1 MQTRSIL
8 LALAVC
14 ALLTACSAKTD
25 EPAAAGQAA
34 AQPASDDGAPPGE
47 TLTDEQMDELRR
59 TRTVAV
65 VFKPAAGSGGQGEI
79 MKELQAIGGPLREPN
94 LNYDVYDPQSNLDK
108 KALKQ
113 EIEKSLDSNRQVLV
127 DNGGTPESRQ
137 QAAAIVLETTGGS
150 IPDAAATI
158 IRKPPPDKGNGYLL
172 IPIYSQADVQAQVA
186 QGLIPNAQEQTNSAA
201 NFFFE
206 PTQK

>member
-1 MQTRSIL
+1 MQTQSIL

-25 EPAAAGQAA
+25 EPSAAGQAT
-34 AQPASDDGAPPGE
+34 AQPAADDSLPPGE
-47 TLTDEQMDELRR
+47 MLTDAQMDELRR

-65 VFKPAAGSGGQGEI
+65 VFKAAAGSGGQGEI

-94 LNYDVYDPQSNLDK
+94 MNYDVYDPQSSLDK
-108 KALKQ
+108 KVLKQ
-113 EIEKSLDSNRQVLV
+113 EIEKSLDSNRQVMV

-137 QAAAIVLETTGGS
+137 QAAAIVFETTGGA

-158 IRKPPPDKGNGYLL
+158 IRRPPPDKGNGYML

-186 QGLIPNAQEQTNSAA
+186 QGLIPNAQAQTNSAT

-206 PTQK
+206 PTEK